1 MAKCYACN
9 DKKKSA
15 IEKTL
20 NGELNFKKKTKP
32 KPKPKPKPVFSLVS
46 KKGRLLK

>member
-9 DKKKSA
+9 DKKKSG

-32 KPKPKPKPVFSLVS
+32 KPKPKPVFSLVS